1 MKLKDKVGIITG
13 ATSGMGRAMASLLH
27 AEGASLVLSGRNETR
42 ANEVKLPLE
51 QIWPGSVEVVIGDIS
66 LAATNEALVNRAVD
80 RFGKLDF
87 VITNAGVLGLGKVT
101 EVSIEDWYATFDTN
115 LHSVFHLAKYS
126 LPHLEAAG
134 GNFIG
139 NASIAAF
146 KNFPNHPAYCASK
159 AAMVALVKQIALDYG
174 PKVRAN
180 CLCPGPVDTPL
191 IWDSA
196 KAFDNPEQAVQQAAE
211 KTLLNRLGTPEDIA
225 KLALFLVS
233 EDASWITGT
242 TINIDGGIMS
252 A

>member
-13 ATSGMGRAMASLLH
+13 ATSGMGKAMAMLLH
-27 AEGASLVLSGRNETR
+27 ENGAQLVINGRDASRAEELESVLEGKRPN
-42 ANEVKLPLE
+42 
-51 QIWPGSVEVVIGDIS
+51 SVAILIGDIS
-66 LAATNEALVNRAVD
+66 QAATNEALVNMAIS
-80 RFGKLDF
+80 RFGKIDF
-87 VITNAGVLGLGKVT
+87 VITNAGILGLGKVT
-101 EVSIEDWYATFDTN
+101 EVREEDWHTTFNTN
-115 LHSVFHLAKYS
+115 FHSVFYLAKHS
-126 LPHLEAAG
+126 LPHLQKSRG
-134 GNFIG
+134 TFIG

-159 AAMVALVKQIALDYG
+159 AALVALIRQIALDYG
-174 PKVRAN
+174 PDVRSN

-196 KAFDNPEQAVQQAAE
+196 KAFSDPEQAVQQAAA

-233 EDASWITGT
+233 EDASWITGS

>member
-13 ATSGMGRAMASLLH
+13 ATSGMGKAMAELLH
-27 AEGASLVLSGRNETR
+27 GEGAQLVLSGRNVAR
-42 ANEVKLPLE
+42 AEEVKADLE
-51 QIWPGSVEVVIGDIS
+51 TIRPGSVVSVVGDIS
-66 LAATNEALVNRAVD
+66 QVATNEALVNAAVEQ
-80 RFGKLDF
+80 FGRLDF
-87 VITNAGVLGLGKVT
+87 VITNAGVLGIGKVT
-101 EVSIEDWYATFDTN
+101 EISMEDWHATIDTN
-115 LHSVFHLAKYS
+115 FHSVFYLAKYS
-126 LPHLEAAG
+126 LPHLAKNQG
-134 GNFIG
+134 SFIG

-159 AAMVALVKQIALDYG
+159 AGMVALIKQIAFDYG
-174 PKVRAN
+174 PQVRAN

-196 KAFDNPEQAVQQAAE
+196 KAFDDPGQAVQQAAE

-242 TINIDGGIMS
+242 TMNIDGGLMS
-252 A
+252 S

>member
-13 ATSGMGRAMASLLH
+13 ATSGMGRAMALLLH
-27 AEGASLVLSGRNETR
+27 EQGANLVLNGRDETR
-42 ANEVKLPLE
+42 ANEVKVELE
-51 QIWPGSVEVVIGDIS
+51 DKRPNSVELLLGNVSRRD
-66 LAATNEALVNRAVD
+66 TNEALVNRAVD
-80 RFGKLDF
+80 CYGRLDF

-101 EVSIEDWYATFDTN
+101 EIDTADWHATFDIN
-115 LHSVFHLAKYS
+115 LHSVFYMAQFS
-126 LPHLEAAG
+126 LPHLQRNRG
-134 GNFIG
+134 SFIG

-174 PKVRAN
+174 PHIRAN

-196 KAFDNPEQAVQQAAE
+196 KAFENPEQAVQQAAE
-211 KTLLNRLGTPEDIA
+211 KTLMNRLGTPEDIA

>member
-13 ATSGMGRAMASLLH
+13 ATSGMGKAMASLLH
-27 AEGASLVLSGRNETR
+27 AEGASLVLNGRNETR
-42 ANEVKLPLE
+42 ANEVKTSLE
-51 QIWPGSVEVVIGDIS
+51 QKRQDSVTVLTGDIG
-66 LAATNEALVNRAVD
+66 LAETNEMLVNTAID
-80 RFGKLDF
+80 CFGQLDF
-87 VITNAGVLGLGKVT
+87 VITNAGVLGLGRVT
-101 EVSIEDWYATFDTN
+101 EISAENWQATFDTN
-115 LHSVFHLAKYS
+115 LHAVFHLAKYG
-126 LPHLEAAG
+126 LPHLVASQG
-134 GNFIG
+134 CFIG

-174 PKVRAN
+174 PNVRAN

-196 KAFDNPEQAVQQAAE
+196 KAFDHPEQAVQQAAE

>member
-13 ATSGMGRAMASLLH
+13 ATSGMGKAMASLLH
-27 AEGASLVLSGRNETR
+27 AEGALLVLNGRNETR
-42 ANEVKLPLE
+42 ANEVKASLE
-51 QIWPGSVEVVIGDIS
+51 QGRPDSVAIRVGDIS
-66 LAATNEALVNRAVD
+66 LAATNEALVNTAID

-87 VITNAGVLGLGKVT
+87 VITNAGILGLGKVT
-101 EVSIEDWYATFDTN
+101 EVSPEDWHATFDTN

-126 LPHLEAAG
+126 LPHLEANQG
-134 GNFIG
+134 CFVG

-174 PKVRAN
+174 PRVRAN

-196 KAFDNPEQAVQQAAE
+196 KAFDNPEQAVQQAGE